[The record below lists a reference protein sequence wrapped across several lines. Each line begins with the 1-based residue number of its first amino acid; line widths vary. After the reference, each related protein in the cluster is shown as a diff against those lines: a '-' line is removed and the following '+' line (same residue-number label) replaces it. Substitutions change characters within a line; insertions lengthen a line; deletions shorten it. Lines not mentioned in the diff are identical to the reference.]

1 MADIAQ
7 SALLFVIIALS
18 ILLLILGIQV
28 FLILREVRKTLRKTN
43 KVLDN
48 AGIIAESI
56 ATPVSTLSSLVMS
69 IKTGISFANWLKK
82 TYDLLLRHT
91 SHKDTKEPSGPAF
104 GKETKDSSL
113 SSSGETQPSPRLSEE
128 RKPLARR
135 FFRGI
140 GKKIHIHI

>member
-7 SALLFVIIALS
+7 HTLLLVIIALS

-28 FLILREVRKTLRKTN
+28 FLVLREVRKTLKKTN
-43 KVLDN
+43 RVLDN

-56 ATPVSTLSSLVMS
+56 STPVSALSSLVMS

-91 SHKDTKEPSGPAF
+91 SHKDTKEPGPAF
-104 GKETKDSSL
+104 DKETKDSLL
-113 SSSGETQPSPRLSEE
+113 SSSSSWGLAGEADGETHSPTPSEE
-128 RKPLARR
+128 RKP
-135 FFRGI
+135 
-140 GKKIHIHI
+140 